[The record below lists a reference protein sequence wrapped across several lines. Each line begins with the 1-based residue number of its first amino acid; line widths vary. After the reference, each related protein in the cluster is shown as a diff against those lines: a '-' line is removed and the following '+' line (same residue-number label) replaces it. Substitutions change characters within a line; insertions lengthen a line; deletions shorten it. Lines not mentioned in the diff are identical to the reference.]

1 MYALVCIFWNYVF
14 TKIIWKILPS
24 SPGLLPF
31 FIQKCT
37 ALGEASTL
45 HCNDTFEPSLVITNW
60 SWTLING
67 WTRIE
72 KFKY

>member
-1 MYALVCIFWNYVF
+1 MKLEGNVDF
-14 TKIIWKILPS
+14 TKKRSKNSHFHISISWEKILPS

-60 SWTLING
+60 S
-67 WTRIE
+67 
-72 KFKY
+72 